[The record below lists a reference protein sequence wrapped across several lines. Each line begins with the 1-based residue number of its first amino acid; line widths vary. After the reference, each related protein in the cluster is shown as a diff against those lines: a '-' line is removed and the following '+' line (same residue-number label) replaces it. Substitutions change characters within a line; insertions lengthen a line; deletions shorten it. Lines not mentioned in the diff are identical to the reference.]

1 MSTFRAHVTV
11 GAIISMAVVVAVF
24 FYALVTDPVLLAVLF
39 GVTVVG
45 SFLPDVDS
53 DSGIPFYMVFGAATL
68 AVTGAA
74 LFYALTRWPSQYE
87 YIAGVPLA
95 VMILVWFV
103 VGGIIKKFTKHRGIF
118 HSVPAMAIAGLG
130 VFLAAKHFGVEGD
143 VALLWGAGTAV
154 GYASHLALD
163 EVHSDV
169 NMDGNPFTNKKSL
182 GTAMKLFSNSH
193 GVTLA
198 TYLILAALL
207 YTAMIK

>member
-1 MSTFRAHVTV
+1 MATFKAHVTV
-11 GAIISMAVVVAVF
+11 GAIASMIVVVAVY
-24 FYALVTDPVLLAVLF
+24 FYALLTDPVLLAVLF
-39 GVTVVG
+39 GVTVIG

-68 AVTGAA
+68 AITGAA
-74 LFYALTRWPSQYE
+74 LYYALSHWPSQYE

-95 VMILVWFV
+95 AMIITWFV
-103 VGGIIKKFTKHRGIF
+103 IGGIVKRFTKHRGIF
-118 HSVPAMAIAGLG
+118 HSIPAMSIAGLA
-130 VFLAAKHFGVEGD
+130 VFLTAKHFGIASD
-143 VALLWGAGTAV
+143 VALLWGAGTAI
-154 GYASHLALD
+154 GYASHLVLD

-182 GTAMKLFSNSH
+182 GTAVKFFSQSH

-207 YTAMIK
+207 YTALQ